1 MDLPRATQ
9 QEKEEKNLGAQGITL
24 QTEGNPTLHSQY
36 GDLALLQQAVT
47 SWSRL
52 AAFVLPSATLQL
64 AFSGRLAQL
73 VSNDFSFSSAHLQ
86 ELGLLPQAARLSS
99 TSCPE
104 NTFKIVPQSLG
115 TCT

>member
-1 MDLPRATQ
+1 MEHKASRFKQ
-9 QEKEEKNLGAQGITL
+9 KETPPYTCSMGTSLCSNR
-24 QTEGNPTLHSQY
+24 
-36 GDLALLQQAVT
+36 LL
-47 SWSRL
+47 R

-73 VSNDFSFSSAHLQ
+73 MSNDFSFSSAHLQ